1 MVINDTRY
9 EQDVIDNQ
17 IITLETIGINPKDLK
32 TTKDNPNDIP
42 WKDIDPNKLYEVVLL
57 DDTLEEIRKKH
68 RSRLLKNHPISN
80 VIGNVNEC
88 VVTRRQ
94 TRLSEMGLV
103 CYTSQLEPKN
113 VKEALGDE
121 SWTISLQEEL
131 NQFTRNDMWYL
142 VPKSNDKHV
151 IGTKWIFKN
160 KHDEMRSLWETKV
173 Y

>member
-1 MVINDTRY
+1 MSLWLWMIFRDTSLTFGNECYILRDG
-9 EQDVIDNQ
+9 ENLGKFDAKSN
-17 IITLETIGINPKDLK
+17 E
-32 TTKDNPNDIP
+32 
-42 WKDIDPNKLYEVVLL
+42 DIDHNKIYEVVPL

-113 VKEALGDE
+113 VLEALGDE
-121 SWTISLQEEL
+121 SWTIALQEEL

-160 KHDEMRSLWETKV
+160 KHDEMRSL
-173 Y
+173 